1 MDTLRT
7 LLRSRY
13 AVGMLIPGT
22 RDAVRPLHGEAGF
35 DPMGRVADGRVAGH
49 TAIPPTRRF
58 TRADSSRAF
67 ASHAHALGMLRAD
80 SVPYATLDGICTPSG
95 SGRWILARMP
105 FIHMPHAPARRS
117 REQDGA
123 GPGSS
128 SSGAHG
134 HAGDPDRLP
143 GSQRPIACGNGTP
156 RAPPPQFRETVTH
169 AEPGRA
175 WGR

>member
-1 MDTLRT
+1 MKSPSRTDRGSDAGGVAAPVWDGGRRVSAHRDSGYVTHDDVDTLRT

-80 SVPYATLDGICTPSG
+80 SVPYATLDGICTPPG
-95 SGRWILARMP
+95 SGRWILA
-105 FIHMPHAPARRS
+105 HAFRS
-117 REQDGA
+117 YA
-123 GPGSS
+123 PCAS
-128 SSGAHG
+128 
-134 HAGDPDRLP
+134 P
-143 GSQRPIACGNGTP
+143 PIL
-156 RAPPPQFRETVTH
+156 
-169 AEPGRA
+169 
-175 WGR
+175 